1 MRKIRIAFFVVA
13 LSLIP
18 MVSFSGS
25 WNGTIYTL
33 VPTSST
39 TVTGATQNLDFPYD
53 KHTWCTTIAGA
64 SSVSVTFQGS
74 LDSTLWVTLDTST
87 SATSECRHVVNKPVK
102 YVRAVIGT
110 LDAGTLKVNSLHM
123 N

>member
-1 MRKIRIAFFVVA
+1 MKKLIVA
-13 LSLIP
+13 LSLVLTPLLAIA
-18 MVSFSGS
+18 GT
-25 WNGTIYTL
+25 WNGSVLVL
-33 VPTSST
+33 VPTTPT
-39 TVTGATQNLDFPYD
+39 TITGPIVTLDFPYD

-74 LDSTLWVTLDTST
+74 LDNVLWATLDTST

-102 YVRAVIGT
+102 YIRSVVGT
-110 LDAGTLKVNSLHM
+110 LDAGTIKVQSLHM

>member
-1 MRKIRIAFFVVA
+1 MKKLIIIAALILAPLTLAVA
-13 LSLIP
+13 G
-18 MVSFSGS
+18 V

-33 VPTSST
+33 VPTT
-39 TVTGATQNLDFPYD
+39 TATVTGAAFNLDFPYD

-64 SSVSVTFQGS
+64 SSVSVTLQGS
-74 LDSTLWVTLDTST
+74 LDNSLWATLDTST

-102 YVRAVIGT
+102 YIRSVVGT
-110 LDAGTLKVNSLHM
+110 LDAGTIKVQSLHM